1 MLTKVKICTSDIVH
15 TSNGYYYIVM
25 AMRTI
30 LCLIQGR
37 GDPKEAYY
45 RRFEAAILMT
55 ELAKWNGI
63 THTELNK
70 TYTGGDN
77 EDGTK
82 SFQSVCLITSA
93 ESYWYSRIWENLKNI
108 TLLGTDNYPKT
119 TTTTYDILCRYKKP
133 TPQRQVHT
141 SPAAVMFVQ
150 SGDTDKNKT
159 APGID
164 GRLFPEVTCYHCQ

>member
-1 MLTKVKICTSDIVH
+1 MFTKVKICTSDIVH

-93 ESYWYSRIWENLKNI
+93 ESYWYSGIWENLKNI

-133 TPQRQVHT
+133 TPQRQLHMPP
-141 SPAAVMFVQ
+141 SSSMFFQ
-150 SGDTDKNKT
+150 IGDTERIKRVPEN
-159 APGID
+159 G
-164 GRLFPEVTCYHCQ
+164 GRSFTDQLE